1 MTPAEPSSG
10 VRSDAPTV
18 RDGASDAAAARLEGI
33 SKSFPGVKALDDV
46 SLDVRRGEVHA
57 LLGENGAGKSTLVKI
72 LAGLIRPD
80 SGHIRLDDAEVVFG
94 GPRDAQRRGISY
106 VPQEVQAV
114 PDFSVGR
121 NMLLGFE
128 GPFDRKGKLT
138 AKDLELELARKDQK
152 VFSVEEKVEYDR
164 LKARAGL
171 TLEQTDHR
179 ALARYEEWLLEK
191 LTAAY
196 AAGTA
201 DPPGRFRA
209 LRLADVRAEARRVNQ
224 PSKY

>member
-1 MTPAEPSSG
+1 MPQRPIRRAMATTDPAAAPNPSAAPVG
-10 VRSDAPTV
+10 VQPPVDAP
-18 RDGASDAAAARLEGI
+18 AARLDGI

-80 SGHIRLDDAEVVFG
+80 AGSIQLDDAEVVFG

-114 PDFSVGR
+114 PDFSIGR
-121 NMLLGFE
+121 NRLLGFE

-138 AKDLELELARKDQK
+138 SKEGRLTREALDRCGAS
-152 VFSVEEKVEYDR
+152 FSES
-164 LKARAGL
+164 APAGQL
-171 TLEQTDHR
+171 SVPE
-179 ALARYEEWLLEK
+179 
-191 LTAAY
+191 
-196 AAGTA
+196 
-201 DPPGRFRA
+201 
-209 LRLADVRAEARRVNQ
+209 LRLAQISRTLLHPGGRHPARRAQRGPVGERRGGDAGA
-224 PSKY
+224 PAATA